1 MHAPIIRN
9 IAPAPVAAPEP
20 PSILI
25 GLAELARIVTIA
37 KPFTSNKDF
46 FIFGGIR
53 FFARGGKLW
62 AEATDRY
69 AIVRVS
75 SDVNAPDGL
84 SVNLAATDCA
94 QILAR
99 FRPRRGK
106 SVKLRITIIDGLAV
120 VKLAEGALAIG
131 EDAYLTLRPLD
142 GIYPDMDRL
151 FAELAEGDPSCERVM
166 LDPKNL
172 AKLPEP
178 AGMKTIGAMRP
189 VGFYG
194 DDWAALVQPMR
205 AASADDPSKRWA
217 A

>member
-1 MHAPIIRN
+1 MHPPIIRN
-9 IAPAPVAAPEP
+9 PQPASKAAPP
-20 PSILI
+20 TILI
-25 GLAELARIVTIA
+25 SLGEFARIVNVA

-46 FIFGGIR
+46 LILGGIR
-53 FFARGGKLW
+53 FFTRGGKLW

-99 FRPRRGK
+99 FKPRRGE
-106 SVKLRITIIDGLAV
+106 SVRLRITLIDGLAV

-131 EDAYLTLRPLD
+131 EDASLTLRPLD
-142 GIYPDMDRL
+142 GNYPDMDRL
-151 FAELAEGDPSCERVM
+151 FNELAEGDHSPERVM
-166 LDPKNL
+166 FDPKDL

-178 AGMKTIGAMRP
+178 AHMKTIGAMRP

-194 DDWAALVQPMR
+194 DDWAALIQPMR
-205 AASADDPSKRWA
+205 VTTTDDPSKRWA